1 MTPPARHDN
10 AAVTEGIE
18 IDPDVRDWMKQARLP
33 EGTARK
39 VTLRGNPVL
48 HRPCQEVTEFG
59 DELRQLVA
67 DMFVSMEAASGVG
80 LAANQIGVDARVFVY
95 NCPDASE
102 EFQTGAIVNP
112 VLVPVPGQALTPPVE
127 DEEGCL
133 SVPGEYAPLARP
145 GVAEVQGQ
153 DITGKPLRVRGDGLL
168 ARCLQHETDHLN
180 GLLYV
185 DRLAGPELSRVLS
198 SLEERISKGDLP
210 FWSEGA

>member
-1 MTPPARHDN
+1 MTDS
-10 AAVTEGIE
+10 TEV
-18 IDPDVRDWMKQARLP
+18 DPDIQAWVKQAALP
-33 EGTARK
+33 QGTVRK
-39 VTLRGNPVL
+39 VTMRGNPVL

-59 DELRQLVA
+59 ADLRQLVA
-67 DMFVSMEAASGVG
+67 DMFASMEAANGVG

-95 NCPDASE
+95 NCPDARDE
-102 EFQTGAIVNP
+102 YQTGAIVNP

-153 DITGKPLRVRGDGLL
+153 DIDGKPLRVRGDGVL

-185 DRLAGPELSRVLS
+185 DRLAGPELSRVLE
-198 SLEERISKGDLP
+198 SLEARVRKGDLP
-210 FWSEGA
+210 AWSEGASS